1 MRGHKVT
8 LCEKASSLGGNLIP
22 GGGPGFKEDDDALI
36 RWYDLQLKKFGVDVQ
51 AFNKTIYHR
60 RIKSVQGGEIILATG
75 SNPKMLKI
83 PGAEMLA
90 AEDVLTEKADAGK
103 STIIIG
109 GGLVGCET
117 SLWLKRTGT

>member
-1 MRGHKVT
+1 M
-8 LCEKASSLGGNLIP
+8 
-22 GGGPGFKEDDDALI
+22 I
-36 RWYDLQLKKFGVDVQ
+36 RWYDLQLKKLGVDVQ
-51 AFNKTIYHR
+51 LNKTIT
-60 RIKSVQGGEIILATG
+60 IEELKASKADEIILATG

-117 SLWLKRTGT
+117 ALWLKKDRNVDVTIVELMQDILSVGCTATYV